1 MIIERE
7 RKSKKKTNLQTQ
19 IGGASFHNPVVS
31 QVRNDCPCTIWPSEQ
46 RYCTVEPTLNE
57 SLYERSLPL

>member
-1 MIIERE
+1 MIEKRE
-7 RKSKKKTNLQTQ
+7 RNNLQTQ
-19 IGGASFHNPVVS
+19 MGGASLQNPVAS

-57 SLYERSLPL
+57 SLNERSLPL